1 MTIERRQYPDIAPAG
16 PTYSR
21 GVKAD
26 NLLFISGCTARGAEA
41 QGKRLMEQLQVTF
54 ERVTG
59 VVKAEGGTPGHIVKI
74 TTFVTSIADW
84 QANPEEQ
91 HALFARYFEEQYPAN
106 SLIEITALAEPGLD
120 VEIEAIAVL
129 PAPA

>member
-1 MTIERRQYPDIAPAG
+1 MPVERKNYDIAPAG

-21 GVKAD
+21 AARAG
-26 NLLFISGCTARGAEA
+26 NLLFISGCTARGTQA
-41 QGKRLMEQLQVTF
+41 QGQPLMEQLAMTL

-59 VVKAEGGTPGHIVKI
+59 IVQAEGGNPGDIAKI
-74 TTFVTSIADW
+74 TCFVTSIADW
-84 QANPEEQ
+84 QAHPDQ
-91 HALFARYFEEQYPAN
+91 QAQLFAQYFEGQYPAN

-129 PAPA
+129 E